1 MWRTLQQRHAFS
13 ELLND
18 TLWQQHDA
26 LRIVVS
32 LSTEF

>member
-1 MWRTLQQRHAFS
+1 MWDTLQQHHAVS

-32 LSTEF
+32 FAEF